1 MCMIKTTGLRRIAL
15 TVAIVFVVVIACAV
29 LFSCSRDPL
38 VDDGNSQ
45 QGLTSSADS
54 LQPSQKSSANAQ
66 ESSEILPPT
75 SSAGEVG
82 EDEVIVYEHTDATRY
97 RSPVDTTDVTWELL
111 EDNEVR
117 ITSEKQE
124 AVYAAEA
131 GEVVVRKSTGWNVPF
146 NYVEIHHGNGI
157 TTLYRHL
164 DNFVV
169 EFGDTVEKGQKL
181 AEMQEA
187 DGHYSFR
194 FSICLFAQENLEI
207 NIPAE

>member
-1 MCMIKTTGLRRIAL
+1 MSMIKTTGSRRLAL
-15 TVAIVFVVVIACAV
+15 TAAIVFAVVTASAA
-29 LFSCSRDPL
+29 LYSCSRDPL
-38 VDDGNSQ
+38 VDVGSSQ
-45 QGLTSSADS
+45 QEQTASADS
-54 LQPSQKSSANAQ
+54 LQPSQESGANAQ
-66 ESSEILPPT
+66 ESGEVLPPD

-82 EDEVIVYEHTDATRY
+82 EDEVIVYEHTDSTRY

-111 EDNEVR
+111 DDNEVR

-124 AVYAAEA
+124 AVYASEA
-131 GEVVVRKSTGWNVPF
+131 GKVVVRKTTGWNAPF

-164 DNFVV
+164 DNFAV

-194 FSICLFAQENLEI
+194 FSICLFGQENLEV
-207 NIPAE
+207 NIPTE